1 MGKKGDCKWQRR
13 HETMVQGS
21 YKSVPFKLPT
31 NFKFRGLNKEFGRF
45 RQSDINFNWE
55 TGEKIKQGIW

>member
-1 MGKKGDCKWQRR
+1 
-13 HETMVQGS
+13 MVQGS

-31 NFKFRGLNKEFGRF
+31 DFKFRVLGKEFGRF

-55 TGEKIKQGIW
+55 TREKIKQGM